1 MHSIADGQDCRR
13 GRDGRAA
20 VSLSLTQAGPISVDR
35 RSRGFRS
42 LCAGFEPARAGTKET
57 AMRIRTALSLA
68 ILPAVLLP
76 GLTAHAM
83 GDGSQTVAAEAAVG
97 VAPATAPS
105 SSAARADQADPAAAV
120 APPATATS
128 AATGAATAQAGGF
141 GVAMTPDQLD
151 EHRGGDALIGQN
163 YLTGAVTDNVANRV
177 STGSNSIADGS
188 FANASGL
195 PTVIQN
201 TGANVLIQNATVL
214 NVRFGN

>member
-1 MHSIADGQDCRR
+1 
-13 GRDGRAA
+13 
-20 VSLSLTQAGPISVDR
+20 
-35 RSRGFRS
+35 
-42 LCAGFEPARAGTKET
+42 
-57 AMRIRTALSLA
+57 MRIRTALSLV
-68 ILPAVLLP
+68 ILPAALLP
-76 GLTAHAM
+76 GLTAHATA
-83 GDGSQTVAAEAAVG
+83 DGSRTVAVEAAIG
-97 VAPATAPS
+97 VTPAAAPS
-105 SSAARADQADPAAAV
+105 PPAARADQADPAAAV
-120 APPATATS
+120 APPATATPP
-128 AATGAATAQAGGF
+128 ATGAATAQAGSF

-177 STGSNSIADGS
+177 STGSNSITDGS

>member
-1 MHSIADGQDCRR
+1 
-13 GRDGRAA
+13 
-20 VSLSLTQAGPISVDR
+20 
-35 RSRGFRS
+35 
-42 LCAGFEPARAGTKET
+42 
-57 AMRIRTALSLA
+57 MRIRTALSQV
-68 ILPAVLLP
+68 ILPAALLP

-83 GDGSQTVAAEAAVG
+83 ADEARTVAVESAAG
-97 VAPATAPS
+97 VAPGAAPS
-105 SSAARADQADPAAAV
+105 PSAARTDQADPAATV
-120 APPATATS
+120 SPPAAATPS
-128 AATGAATAQAGGF
+128 ATGAAAAPAASF

-163 YLTGAVTDNVANRV
+163 YLTGTVADNVANRV
-177 STGSNSIADGS
+177 STGSNAITDGS

>member
-1 MHSIADGQDCRR
+1 M
-13 GRDGRAA
+13 A
-20 VSLSLTQAGPISVDR
+20 VSLSSAQAGPISVDR

-42 LCAGFEPARAGTKET
+42 PSARFVPARAGIKET
-57 AMRIRTALSLA
+57 AMRIRTALSQV
-68 ILPAVLLP
+68 ILPAALLP
-76 GLTAHAM
+76 GMTAHVMA
-83 GDGSQTVAAEAAVG
+83 DEARTVAVESAAG
-97 VAPATAPS
+97 VVPGAPPS
-105 SSAARADQADPAAAV
+105 PPAARADQADPAAAV
-120 APPATATS
+120 APLATATPS
-128 AATGAATAQAGGF
+128 ATGAATAQAAGF

-163 YLTGAVTDNVANRV
+163 YLTGAVADNVANRV
-177 STGSNSIADGS
+177 STGSNSITDGS

>member
-1 MHSIADGQDCRR
+1 MRRRGRRRTRGSHSIAKGLARR
-13 GRDGRAA
+13 QGRDGRMA
-20 VSLSLTQAGPISVDR
+20 VSLSSAQAGPIYVDR

-42 LCAGFEPARAGTKET
+42 PCGRFVPARAGTKET
-57 AMRIRTALSLA
+57 AMRIRTALSQV
-68 ILPAVLLP
+68 ILPAALLP

-83 GDGSQTVAAEAAVG
+83 ADEARTVAVESAAG
-97 VAPATAPS
+97 VAPGAAPS
-105 SSAARADQADPAAAV
+105 PPAARADQADPAAA
-120 APPATATS
+120 
-128 AATGAATAQAGGF
+128 AQAASF

-163 YLTGAVTDNVANRV
+163 YLTGTVADNVANRV
-177 STGSNSIADGS
+177 STGSNSITDGS